1 MRTEEQRI
9 IVSNLRNKDWSNMS
23 ITAMGI
29 SCKSCNKTVIDF
41 SWAIDKIKNYFKN
54 TNQNMCGYFKSLQII
69 VKRLRHH
76 QFTVDIY
83 YKTDKNLK
91 MLKLKSFLLSF
102 TMLIMFLVGCNNP
115 SESNNKKT
123 GVVATPKLQD
133 NIDSSVIKIEQ
144 RHQDELNLDSLILN
158 LTKQVLIS
166 FRNKDYNKFSDF
178 IHPIFGIRFSPYSY
192 VNTESDMKFTREK
205 FVEEL
210 KTQNKFIWGTYDGG
224 DESIFLTLTKYLK
237 SIADGDYLNAEK
249 TSVNKVIGGEG
260 SNNNNIEEIYPKC
273 DFSESYYSGLD
284 KELVYTDWHSLRIVF
299 KKYEKRYYVVGIVED
314 QWTI

>member
-1 MRTEEQRI
+1 M
-9 IVSNLRNKDWSNMS
+9 
-23 ITAMGI
+23 
-29 SCKSCNKTVIDF
+29 
-41 SWAIDKIKNYFKN
+41 
-54 TNQNMCGYFKSLQII
+54 
-69 VKRLRHH
+69 
-76 QFTVDIY
+76 
-83 YKTDKNLK
+83 
-91 MLKLKSFLLSF
+91 
-102 TMLIMFLVGCNNP
+102 
-115 SESNNKKT
+115 
-123 GVVATPKLQD
+123 ATPKLQD

-158 LTKQVLIS
+158 LTRQVLIS

-192 VNTESDMKFTREK
+192 VDTESDMKFTREK

-249 TSVNKVIGGEG
+249 TSVNKVIGGAG

-284 KELVYTDWHSLRIVF
+284 KELEYTDWHSLRIVF

>member
-1 MRTEEQRI
+1 
-9 IVSNLRNKDWSNMS
+9 
-23 ITAMGI
+23 
-29 SCKSCNKTVIDF
+29 
-41 SWAIDKIKNYFKN
+41 
-54 TNQNMCGYFKSLQII
+54 
-69 VKRLRHH
+69 
-76 QFTVDIY
+76 
-83 YKTDKNLK
+83 
-91 MLKLKSFLLSF
+91 
-102 TMLIMFLVGCNNP
+102 
-115 SESNNKKT
+115 
-123 GVVATPKLQD
+123 
-133 NIDSSVIKIEQ
+133 
-144 RHQDELNLDSLILN
+144 
-158 LTKQVLIS
+158 LTRQVLIS

-192 VNTESDMKFTREK
+192 VDTESDMKFTREK

-249 TSVNKVIGGEG
+249 TSVNKVIGGAG

-284 KELVYTDWHSLRIVF
+284 KELEYTDWHSLRIVF

>member
-1 MRTEEQRI
+1 
-9 IVSNLRNKDWSNMS
+9 
-23 ITAMGI
+23 
-29 SCKSCNKTVIDF
+29 
-41 SWAIDKIKNYFKN
+41 
-54 TNQNMCGYFKSLQII
+54 
-69 VKRLRHH
+69 
-76 QFTVDIY
+76 
-83 YKTDKNLK
+83 
-91 MLKLKSFLLSF
+91 
-102 TMLIMFLVGCNNP
+102 
-115 SESNNKKT
+115 
-123 GVVATPKLQD
+123 VATPKLQD

-158 LTKQVLIS
+158 LTRQVLIS

-192 VNTESDMKFTREK
+192 VDTESDMKFTREK

-249 TSVNKVIGGEG
+249 TSVNKVIGGAG

-284 KELVYTDWHSLRIVF
+284 KELEYTDWHSLRIVF